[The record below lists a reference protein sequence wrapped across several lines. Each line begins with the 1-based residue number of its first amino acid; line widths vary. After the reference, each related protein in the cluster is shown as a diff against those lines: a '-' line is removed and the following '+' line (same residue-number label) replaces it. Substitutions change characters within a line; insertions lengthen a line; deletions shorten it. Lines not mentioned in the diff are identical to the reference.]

1 VCVVALLGGCTTLAS
16 KPVLVG
22 CQASDTVTTLHA
34 TERGAQELNPFVAA
48 ILDALGPA
56 GFIAAKAGV
65 TLLVLHYHAEVS
77 SGLLA
82 TVNVVTCGAAAH
94 NVAVA
99 RKLPGKNS
107 GTEP

>member
-1 VCVVALLGGCTTLAS
+1 MV
-16 KPVLVG
+16 VG
-22 CQASDTVTTLHA
+22 CQAADTGTTLHA
-34 TERGAQELNPFVAA
+34 LEHGAEELNPFVAA
-48 ILDALGPA
+48 ILGALGPA

-82 TVNVVTCGAAAH
+82 TVNVVTCGVAAH

-99 RKLPGKNS
+99 GKLQGKPDRNS